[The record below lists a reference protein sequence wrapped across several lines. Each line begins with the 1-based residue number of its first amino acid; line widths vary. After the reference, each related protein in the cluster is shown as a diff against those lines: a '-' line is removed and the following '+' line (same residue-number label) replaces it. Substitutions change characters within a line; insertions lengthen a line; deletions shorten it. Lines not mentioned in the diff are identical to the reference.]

1 MYKGVISKYLFELEV
16 ETNRISV
23 HCEGEGVDPVA
34 FIKVDPN
41 LSEKE
46 FHYEI
51 MAWVADNSKNS

>member
-1 MYKGVISKYLFELEV
+1 MYKGVISKYLFELDV

-23 HCEGEGVDPVA
+23 HCEGEGIDQIA
-34 FIKVDPN
+34 FISVKPN
-41 LSEKE
+41 LTEKE